1 MNNVIGDLIGGA
13 GRYRPIRRN
22 AEPVNHFEILPE
34 IQFRERYRLSKRAF
48 LHVLRRIEHG
58 LRRPLRRNHRI
69 TSSIQL
75 LVALRFF
82 ATGSY
87 LITVGDTMSISK
99 SATWEIVH
107 RVAPL
112 IAALSPDYIKFPSTP
127 EAQRQAQ
134 AELFARSA
142 IPNAVGCVDG
152 RQVRHQSYG
161 GENGELYR
169 NRHGWFSINVQGICN
184 ARLEFTNFVARWPG
198 ATHDTRVFRHSR
210 ICHLLYQGVY
220 RDALLL
226 GDSGYPDLPFLMTPL
241 RNPQTAAEH
250 LYNEAQIRTRNCI
263 ERCFEVWARRF
274 TVVEIGSRFHT
285 PERTV
290 AVIIATA
297 ALHNISLWFRP
308 FRRREVDVEAY
319 NAIHENIALGHG
331 NTIRQQLVTGYFEQL
346 I

>member
-13 GRYRPIRRN
+13 GRYHPIRRN

-34 IQFRERYRLSKRAF
+34 IQFRERYRLSKKAF
-48 LHVLRRIEHG
+48 LHVLRRIEYG
-58 LRRPLRRNHRI
+58 LRRPLRSHAN
-69 TSSIQL
+69 TVAVAWL
-75 LVALRFF
+75 LDSQ
-82 ATGSY
+82 GS
-87 LITVGDTMSISK
+87 
-99 SATWEIVH
+99 WEIVH

-112 IAALSPDYIKFPSTP
+112 IAALSPDYIRFPSTP
-127 EAQRQAQ
+127 EAQREAQ
-134 AELFARSA
+134 TELFARSA
-142 IPNAVGCVDG
+142 FPSAVCCVNG
-152 RQVRHQSYG
+152 RQVRIQSYG

-184 ARLEFTNFVARWPG
+184 ARLDFTNFVARWPG

-210 ICHLLYQGVY
+210 ICHLLYQEVY

-263 ERCFEVWARRF
+263 ERCFGVWARRF
-274 TVVEIGSRFHT
+274 AVVEIGSRFHT

-297 ALHNISLWFRP
+297 VLHNISVWFRP

-319 NAIHENIALGHG
+319 NAIHENIALVHD
-331 NTIRQQLVTGYFEQL
+331 NTIQQLVTGYFEQL

>member
-13 GRYRPIRRN
+13 GRYHPIRRN

-34 IQFRERYRLSKRAF
+34 IQFRERYRLSKKAF
-48 LHVLRRIEHG
+48 LHVLRRIEYG

-69 TSSIQL
+69 TS
-75 LVALRFF
+75 
-82 ATGSY
+82 T
-87 LITVGDTMSISK
+87 
-99 SATWEIVH
+99 
-107 RVAPL
+107 
-112 IAALSPDYIKFPSTP
+112 ALSPDYIRFPSTP
-127 EAQRQAQ
+127 EAQREAQ
-134 AELFARSA
+134 TELFARSA
-142 IPNAVGCVDG
+142 FPSAVCCVNG
-152 RQVRHQSYG
+152 RQVRIQSYG

-184 ARLEFTNFVARWPG
+184 ARLDFTNFVARWPG

-210 ICHLLYQGVY
+210 ICHLLYQEVY

-263 ERCFEVWARRF
+263 ERCFGVWARRF
-274 TVVEIGSRFHT
+274 AVVEIGSRFHT

-297 ALHNISLWFRP
+297 VLHNISVWFRP

-319 NAIHENIALGHG
+319 NAIHENIALVHD
-331 NTIRQQLVTGYFEQL
+331 NTIQQLVTGYFEQL